1 MSEQVVASLGDEAPR
16 PVKRGDRNIR
26 FLAQSVILEEAGSAG
41 LVRFAMITITVVIF
55 AFIGWA
61 AVTNI
66 DEVAVTSGEVV
77 PTGQLQTIQH
87 LQGGIVAE
95 ISVAEGQVV
104 EKGEVL
110 IRLDPAD
117 ASVAL
122 DQMVTRRVG
131 LELQAERLRALGT
144 NRVPDFAFAG
154 ADFANLIANQ
164 TAVYDGQIS
173 ASENRRSV
181 LLAQIDQRRQDM
193 ELFERQNDTLIR
205 NADLLLS
212 ELKLREVLYK
222 KGLTTMIIYL
232 DIKRLVNKAQ
242 GDIVN
247 NGVEIKRARE
257 TMAESQRRLDELDTN
272 AKEKALAE
280 MGTVTSEL
288 AQINEAI
295 VKLESRLH
303 RLEIKA
309 PVRGIVTGLQ
319 LHTVG
324 GVVPAGAII
333 MELVPMDK
341 ELIIETRI
349 NPKDVG
355 HVQIGQPVTVKI
367 TTYDFARY
375 GGISGE
381 LVDVSA
387 STFLDEQ
394 GLPYYK
400 GIVSMDRGYV
410 GFDPERNRVLP
421 GMTAQAD
428 IKTGRKTL
436 LQYLAKPVVNSV
448 RSSFRER

>member
-1 MSEQVVASLGDEAPR
+1 MSEHALIPAAGEAPR
-16 PVKRGDRNIR
+16 SVKRGDRKTR

-41 LVRFAMITITVVIF
+41 LVRFATATITIVIA
-55 AFIGWA
+55 AFIAWA

-77 PTGQLQTIQH
+77 PTGQLQSIQH
-87 LQGGIVAE
+87 LEGGIVAE
-95 ISVAEGQVV
+95 IPIAEGQVV
-104 EKGEVL
+104 ERGDVL
-110 IRLDPAD
+110 LRLDEAE

-122 DQMVTRRVG
+122 DQMVARRVG
-131 LELQAERLRALGT
+131 LELQAERSRALGT
-144 NRVPDFAFAG
+144 SRPPDFSFASP
-154 ADFANLIANQ
+154 DFTDLIADQ
-164 TAVYDGQIS
+164 TAVYNGQIS
-173 ASENRRSV
+173 AIENRRSV

-193 ELFERQNDTLIR
+193 ELFERQNDTLTR

-212 ELKLREVLYK
+212 ELKLREELYN
-222 KGLTTMIIYL
+222 KGLTTKIIYI
-232 DIKRLVNKAQ
+232 DIKREVNKAQ
-242 GDIVN
+242 GDLIN

-272 AKEKALAE
+272 AKEEALAK
-280 MGTVTSEL
+280 MGTATSEL

-295 VKLESRLH
+295 IKLRSRLN

-309 PVRGIVTGLQ
+309 PVRGIVTNLK

-324 GVVPAGAII
+324 GVVPPGGVL

-349 NPKDVG
+349 NPTDVG

-367 TTYDFARY
+367 TTFDFARY

-381 LVDVSA
+381 LEDVSA
-387 STFLDEQ
+387 STFLDEKGQ
-394 GLPYYK
+394 PYFK

-428 IKTGRKTL
+428 IKTGRRTL
-436 LQYLAKPVVNSV
+436 LQFLAKPFINSV